1 MKQIKIVDTTL
12 RDGHQSLIA
21 TRMTTPQIE
30 GILETMDQAG
40 FYALEC
46 WGGATFD
53 ACLRFLNEDPWER
66 LRLIRKKV
74 KNTKLQM
81 LLRGQNLL
89 GYKNYPDDIVSEFVK
104 KSVENGIDII
114 RIFDALNDLRN
125 LETAFKA
132 TKEAG
137 GHAQGTI
144 CYTVSDVHTIE
155 YFKNLAIEMEEMGAD
170 SIAVKDMA
178 GILTPQNSFDLI
190 TELKSAIK
198 IPIELHSHTTAGTGS
213 MTLLKGVEAGADIID
228 TAMSPFAGGTSHPAT
243 ETMHIT
249 LKEKGYDTGL
259 DIKVL
264 EEISEYFK
272 GIRDE
277 FLQNG
282 GLNPK
287 VLMVEPKALIYQVPG
302 GMLSNL
308 ISQLTQ
314 ANRLDKYDDV
324 LKEVPIVRVDLGYPP
339 LVTPLSQMVGTQAV
353 MNILSG
359 ESYKLVPMEIKDYVK
374 GLYGKSPAPI
384 SDEIR
389 HKIIGDEE
397 VVTQRPADLLE
408 DILPKLKEE
417 SKEFAESEEDV
428 LSYGLF
434 PEVAKKYLMKKKD
447 PWYDVPV
454 QEVEVELDIK
464 Y

>member
-1 MKQIKIVDTTL
+1 MKNIKIVDTTL

-21 TRMTTPQIE
+21 TRMTSSQIE
-30 GILETMDQAG
+30 GSLELMDQAG

-53 ACLRFLNEDPWER
+53 AALRFLNEDPWER
-66 LRLIRKKV
+66 LRLIRSRV

-89 GYKNYPDDIVSEFVK
+89 GYKNYPDDIVREFVQ

-114 RIFDALNDLRN
+114 RIFDALNDTRN

-144 CYTVSDVHTIE
+144 CYTVSEIHTLE
-155 YFKNLAIEMEEMGAD
+155 YFTKLAMEMEQMGAD

-190 TELKSAIK
+190 TELKKVITV
-198 IPIELHSHTTAGTGS
+198 PIELHSHTTAGTGS
-213 MTLLKGVEAGADIID
+213 MTLLKGVEAGVDIID

-249 LKEKGYDTGL
+249 LTEKGYDTGL
-259 DIKVL
+259 NIAVL
-264 EEISEYFK
+264 EEIADYFK
-272 GIRDE
+272 DIRDE
-277 FLQNG
+277 FLANG

-287 VLMVEPKALIYQVPG
+287 VLVVDPKALIYQVPG

-308 ISQLTQ
+308 ISQLSQ
-314 ANRLDKYDDV
+314 AGRLDKYDEV
-324 LKEVPIVRVDLGYPP
+324 LKEVPKVREDLGYPP
-339 LVTPLSQMVGTQAV
+339 LVTPLSQMVGTQSV
-353 MNILSG
+353 MNILAG
-359 ESYKLVPMEIKDYVK
+359 ERYKLVPKEIKDYVK

-384 SDEIR
+384 SNAIR
-389 HKIIGDEE
+389 EKIIGDEE
-397 VVTQRPADLLE
+397 PITQRPADLL
-408 DILPKLKEE
+408 DPILPQLREE
-417 SKEFAESEEDV
+417 SKEFASCEEDV
-428 LSYGLF
+428 LSYGSF
-434 PEVAKKYLMKKKD
+434 PEVAKKFLMKRKD
-447 PWYDVPV
+447 PWYDVPI
-454 QEVEVELDIK
+454 QEVEVEM
-464 Y
+464 